1 MYKSLPGFIYLYS
14 WRTRRA
20 TSIGFLVLACGP
32 HDIDW
37 PWQWLA
43 CGPPMCAAYGSDWPA
58 GRLVVAGLRA
68 VWQWLACGP
77 PMCASCGSD
86 WPAGRLCAPLVA
98 VTGLR
103 AVWWWLAC
111 GPRCGGRPAGR
122 SGVAANCFA
131 VAGLRAA
138 SSLRAAWSNHRGPWA
153 TRYWF
158 HIYIYIYI
166 ISEGFLK

>member
-77 PMCASCGSD
+77 PLCASCSSD
-86 WPAGRLCAPLVA
+86 WPAGRLV
-98 VTGLR
+98 
-103 AVWWWLAC
+103 
-111 GPRCGGRPAGR
+111 
-122 SGVAANCFA
+122 

-138 SSLRAAWSNHRGPWA
+138 LWWQACGPLRSGCQLLRSSWPAGRFVVARSLVESSWPVGHPILVS
-153 TRYWF
+153 
-158 HIYIYIYI
+158 YIYIVA
-166 ISEGFLK
+166 G

>member
-1 MYKSLPGFIYLYS
+1 MTSRSEKDRISERGGSIFGIASMFGIFFLAYIYIYMYKSLPGFIYLYS

-68 VWQWLACGP
+68 ALWWQACGP
-77 PMCASCGSD
+77 LRSGCQLLRSS
-86 WPAGRLCAPLVA
+86 WPAGRFVVARSLVE
-98 VTGLR
+98 
-103 AVWWWLAC
+103 
-111 GPRCGGRPAGR
+111 
-122 SGVAANCFA
+122 
-131 VAGLRAA
+131 
-138 SSLRAAWSNHRGPWA
+138 SSWPVGHPILVS
-153 TRYWF
+153 
-158 HIYIYIYI
+158 YIYILYLRD
-166 ISEGFLK
+166 F